1 MSEQR
6 QELAEEK
13 DGPRFAPADY
23 EYSTLMEL
31 LGVSVSKHLLDEHFT
46 LIWANKFYY
55 EFTGWSKEEYEAT
68 FHNRP
73 DLYYRDDPQEWKEL
87 TEAVLGALAA
97 HQKGYRLL
105 SRFRR
110 KNGDFIWVQFSTQ
123 FADEYINGYQ
133 VAYSVLTNVDGIVQ
147 MQREQSVTYESL
159 PGFVAKYRVGQDLS
173 LKLLEGN
180 RRFIE
185 YFGDGENGENPLHLK
200 NIKANWTSIQENR
213 EKLLCGEPV
222 QFVMN
227 VMSRNGKALWLQ
239 VNASCVNWQDGCPV
253 YLAICIDITDVTELR
268 EIQRRLTEQAEAL
281 KDALTVAERANR
293 AKSEFLSRM
302 SHEIRT
308 PMNAIIGMTTIAAA
322 YIEDRQRVKD
332 CLEKIGYSSKH
343 LMTLINDILDM
354 SRIEAGRVQLE
365 SKPFSLRQLA
375 DRLYDMF
382 AKNLEARGVHYE
394 VRFEDMTVDYVIGDE
409 LRISQAII
417 NFLSNAVKFTSEGEI
432 IVTFRQMM
440 RSAGHVDLMVRV
452 HDTGIGM
459 APEFINRI
467 FRPFEQESIETT
479 KRYGGTGL
487 GMAITDHIVRLMGG
501 EIVVES
507 EPGKGSDFSVYLH
520 LPEAEAPEQTA
531 KVKALSEDDAEEK
544 MQDSFKGRHILLAED
559 NEINA
564 MIAVEILQEMGA
576 EVDVAENGEVAVER
590 FSAQPAGHYDFIL
603 MDVQMPVMDGRTA
616 TRHIRAL
623 NREDAKTIPIFGLSA
638 DAFVEDERL
647 SKESGMN
654 SHFSKP
660 VDFRRLQKEIGVF
673 LNKDR

>member
-73 DLYYRDDPQEWKEL
+73 DLYYRDDPEEWKEL

-354 SRIEAGRVQLE
+354 SKIDEGKMKIAHEA
-365 SKPFSLRQLA
+365 F
-375 DRLYDMF
+375 
-382 AKNLEARGVHYE
+382 NLE
-394 VRFEDMTVDYVIGDE
+394 TVAEQLTSIIYPQAVEKGLTFTVPLVDLTGTVLIGDP
-409 LRISQAII
+409 LR
-417 NFLSNAVKFTSEGEI
+417 
-432 IVTFRQMM
+432 
-440 RSAGHVDLMVRV
+440 
-452 HDTGIGM
+452 
-459 APEFINRI
+459 
-467 FRPFEQESIETT
+467 
-479 KRYGGTGL
+479 
-487 GMAITDHIVRLMGG
+487 
-501 EIVVES
+501 
-507 EPGKGSDFSVYLH
+507 
-520 LPEAEAPEQTA
+520 
-531 KVKALSEDDAEEK
+531 
-544 MQDSFKGRHILLAED
+544 
-559 NEINA
+559 
-564 MIAVEILQEMGA
+564 
-576 EVDVAENGEVAVER
+576 
-590 FSAQPAGHYDFIL
+590 
-603 MDVQMPVMDGRTA
+603 
-616 TRHIRAL
+616 L
-623 NREDAKTIPIFGLSA
+623 N
-638 DAFVEDERL
+638 
-647 SKESGMN
+647 
-654 SHFSKP
+654 
-660 VDFRRLQKEIGVF
+660 
-673 LNKDR
+673 